1 MIEERIR
8 ELQIKLP
15 KPMNTSQLPFKL
27 ARMDGNLLY
36 LSGLVPTQV
45 VGSISNVRGKVGETV
60 SLEQAEQ
67 CASEIALGMLASI
80 KAELGDLDRVTGWLR
95 VFGMVNAAEGF
106 DNLPAVINGFSN
118 QLLSIFG
125 PNIGSHSRSAI
136 GVSELPFSVPVEI
149 EATVRV
155 QI

>member
-1 MIEERIR
+1 MIEQRIR

-36 LSGLVPTQV
+36 LSGHVPTQPD
-45 VGSISNVRGKVGETV
+45 GSISNVRGKVGETV

-67 CASEIALGMLASI
+67 CASDI
-80 KAELGDLDRVTGWLR
+80 KSELGDLDRVTGWLR
-95 VFGMVNAAEGF
+95 VFGMVNAAKGF